1 MRILVAEDDFYF
13 RKWLRVTLEGLG
25 HEVTEVWDGNEAL
38 SLLKKRHFPLLVT
51 DWRMPG
57 RDGLEIVR
65 AVREHSSGPYTYAIL
80 VTGVEGRE
88 QVLAAMSAGVDDY
101 VMKPCDTALLISR
114 LQAAEIVLR
123 SKSEQE
129 SRRLALL
136 GDSN

>member
-1 MRILVAEDDFYF
+1 MRILLAEDDYYF

-25 HEVTEVWDGNEAL
+25 HEVSEVWDGDEAL
-38 SLLKKRHFPLLVT
+38 SLLRKRHFPLLIT

-65 AVREHSSGPYTYAIL
+65 EIRENPHGPYTYAIL

-88 QVLAAMSAGVDDY
+88 QVMKAMSAGVDDY
-101 VMKPCDTALLISR
+101 VTKPCDTALLISR
-114 LQAAEIVLR
+114 LQAAEVVLR

-129 SRRLALL
+129 SRRIALL
-136 GDSN
+136 GDSH